1 MSTTK
6 ICTKCNTE
14 YSIEMY
20 SKSKTGR
27 DGRRCICKNCV
38 KEYNK
43 KHKAENKKL
52 HDIKYEEYRKQYRE
66 THKEEKKKYDEKY
79 RKEKRNE
86 RISKGRQYYQKNKE
100 IYKIK
105 AKEYREKN
113 PDVFRVIMQR
123 RKARMQELESS
134 LTVEQWEN
142 IKETFN
148 NKCAYCGKEK
158 PLAQEH
164 FIPVTKGGE
173 HTLNNILPSCKNCN
187 SSKNG
192 KEFHEWYPTFK
203 HYNRQREN
211 FILEYLGH
219 MIMR

>member
-1 MSTTK
+1 MPTTK
-6 ICTKCNTE
+6 ICTKCNNE
-14 YSIEMY
+14 FKIEMY

-43 KHKAENKKL
+43 KHKAENKEL
-52 HDIKYEEYRKQYRE
+52 HDIKYEEYRKHYRE
-66 THKEEKKKYDEKY
+66 THKAEKKKYDEMY
-79 RKEKRNE
+79 RKVKRTE
-86 RISKGRQYYQKNKE
+86 RISKGKQYYQENKE
-100 IYKIK
+100 TFKIK
-105 AKEYREKN
+105 AREYRVNN

-123 RKARMQELESS
+123 RKARTQELEST

-148 NKCAYCGKEK
+148 NKCAYCGKVK

-164 FIPVTKGGE
+164 FMPVTKGGG
-173 HTLNNILPSCKNCN
+173 HTLDNILPSCKSCN

-192 KEFHEWYPTFK
+192 KDFHEWYPTYK
-203 HYNRQREN
+203 YYDKQREQKIFN
-211 FILEYLGH
+211 HLSIL
-219 MIMR
+219 